1 MQRCVIFAWNQKCA
15 LTIDWYTTEN
25 YINELATEKLLWSCP
40 EWVAGRSEHEGSD
53 RPSGE
58 EIALSL
64 IGWLG
69 AAGAQI
75 SRFQEE
81 NSLVKW
87 IGTERALCA
96 LCVSSDSCVFC
107 PFLCLNVCRG
117 ESAHG
122 CVQTQR
128 RAQESGRLVWEKE
141 NSQVVSEEEKG
152 GNSCGSTKIDWWMGG
167 KK

>member
-1 MQRCVIFAWNQKCA
+1 MNWQRKSSSDRAQNEWQGA
-15 LTIDWYTTEN
+15 LNTIQSRRHCRNSGTWT
-25 YINELATEKLLWSCP
+25 
-40 EWVAGRSEHEGSD
+40 EGSD

-117 ESAHG
+117 ESVCFYG